1 LICWR
6 STPQAVTRLMVV
18 PAMKPHVRRGRVAK
32 EKRIE
37 RAKSRQAG
45 RQKQAA

>member
-1 LICWR
+1 LIR
-6 STPQAVTRLMVV
+6 SRCALQAVTASTVV
-18 PAMKPHVRRGRVAK
+18 RAMKPHVRRGRVAK